1 MKYGFIIPRGD
12 VHTIPEL
19 AERVEAAGWDAVFI
33 PDSISIETE
42 QHPATD
48 GFDPNWTHYHRLL
61 SGVKTIDEDT
71 FSIDTRG
78 NLALHLYR
86 ETATLL
92 LPTLSEQHSTVVEQ
106 VLTLIEQA
114 F

>member
-42 QHPATD
+42 EYPATD
-48 GFDPNWTHYHRLL
+48 GFDPWIVLAVIAERTQHVRIGTMLTPL
-61 SGVKTIDEDT
+61 SRRT
-71 FSIDTRG
+71 
-78 NLALHLYR
+78 
-86 ETATLL
+86 TLEN
-92 LPTLSEQHSTVVEQ
+92 S
-106 VLTLIEQA
+106 A
-114 F
+114 